1 MSFSAYTY
9 VAEYY
14 GYQGT
19 EITANLGEAFPYI
32 ITQSYPY
39 LCFSI
44 VFYVMGLLL
53 QKLNDLHDYLPREY
67 LHPKELEEQ
76 EVEIA
81 DDAIG
86 QKVWETP
93 LMEDASTSVEVVDSL
108 DTERRASIT
117 KQPICPKG
125 GMSAV
130 LLIPSVIRL
139 SVYDQAFFSK

>member
-1 MSFSAYTY
+1 MNKKRKVKAGSIALYALAVLLLGYGSYMAFSAYTY
-9 VAEYY
+9 VNEYY
-14 GYQGT
+14 GYRGT
-19 EITANLGEAFPYI
+19 EITANLDEAIPYI

-44 VFYVMGLLL
+44 AFYVMGLLL

-93 LMEDASTSVEVVDSL
+93 LMEDASTSIEVVDSL
-108 DTERRASIT
+108 DTEDEPR
-117 KQPICPKG
+117 
-125 GMSAV
+125 
-130 LLIPSVIRL
+130 
-139 SVYDQAFFSK
+139 